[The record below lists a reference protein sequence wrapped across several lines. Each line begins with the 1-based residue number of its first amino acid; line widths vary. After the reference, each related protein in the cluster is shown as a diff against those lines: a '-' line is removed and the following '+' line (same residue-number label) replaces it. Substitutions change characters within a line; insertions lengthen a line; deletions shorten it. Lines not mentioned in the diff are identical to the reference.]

1 MLIRV
6 DDESLVDDL
15 CGHYRR
21 SGFTAERAGGGMVE
35 IARPEPVSD
44 SEARREILAHLRV
57 WNLINR
63 DAHAEPVD

>member
-21 SGFTAERAGGGMVE
+21 SAFTARSAGGGMVE
-35 IARPEPVSD
+35 IERPD
-44 SEARREILAHLRV
+44 AANANEARNEILAHLRV

-63 DAHAEPVD
+63 NARAEPVG